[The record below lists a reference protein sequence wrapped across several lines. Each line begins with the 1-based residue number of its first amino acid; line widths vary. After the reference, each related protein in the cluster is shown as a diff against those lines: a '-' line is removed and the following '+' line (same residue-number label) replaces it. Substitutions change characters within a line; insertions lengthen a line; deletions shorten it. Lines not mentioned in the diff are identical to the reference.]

1 MMTGPMSLSPRLPR
15 SSGQIGT
22 MTTGDELTDLVL
34 DEAGGRMDSA
44 VQHARQQF
52 ASVRT
57 GRASPALFERFLV
70 DYYGTEVPLQ
80 QLASFSVPEAQLL
93 VISPFDK
100 NSIGAIERAIIQADL
115 GLNPSNDGNVVR
127 LTFPPLTEERRRE
140 LVRLVKQMAEEGRVA
155 IRNTRRSSRHEIDQ
169 LSKDGDVSEDIA
181 ARTEKDLDRLTHD
194 HEQLI
199 NDALSV
205 KEQELLEI

>member
-1 MMTGPMSLSPRLPR
+1 
-15 SSGQIGT
+15 
-22 MTTGDELTDLVL
+22 MTTGNELTDLVL

-44 VQHARQQF
+44 VQHTRQQF

-70 DYYGTEVPLQ
+70 EYYGTEVPLQ

-100 NSIGAIERAIIQADL
+100 SSIAAIERAIIQADL

-155 IRNTRRSSRHEIDQ
+155 IRNARRGSRHDIDQ

>member
-1 MMTGPMSLSPRLPR
+1 
-15 SSGQIGT
+15 

-44 VQHARQQF
+44 VQHTRQQF

-70 DYYGTEVPLQ
+70 EYYGTEVPLQ

-100 NSIGAIERAIIQADL
+100 GSIAAIERAIIQADL

-140 LVRLVKQMAEEGRVA
+140 LVRMVKQMAEEGRVA
-155 IRNTRRSSRHEIDQ
+155 IRNTRRSSRHDIDQ

-181 ARTEKDLDRLTHD
+181 ARTEKELDRLTHD

>member
-1 MMTGPMSLSPRLPR
+1 MIGPGILLTRQFRFSRHA
-15 SSGQIGT
+15 GK
-22 MTTGDELTDLVL
+22 MTTGNELTDLVL
-34 DEAGGRMDSA
+34 GEAGEQMGSA
-44 VQHARQQF
+44 VQHTRQQF

-57 GRASPALFERFLV
+57 GRASPTLFERCLV
-70 DYYGTEVPLQ
+70 EYYGAEVPLQ

-100 NSIGAIERAIIQADL
+100 GSISAIERAIIQADL

-155 IRNTRRSSRHEIDQ
+155 IRNNRRSRRHEIDQ
-169 LSKDGDVSEDIA
+169 LSKDGDISEDIA
-181 ARTEKDLDRLTHD
+181 ARAEKELDQITQN
-194 HEQLI
+194 HEKLI

-205 KEQELLEI
+205 KELELLEI

>member
-1 MMTGPMSLSPRLPR
+1 
-15 SSGQIGT
+15 
-22 MTTGDELTDLVL
+22 MTTGDELTDLVIA
-34 DEAGGRMDSA
+34 DAEGRMDSA
-44 VQHARQQF
+44 VQHTRKQF
-52 ASVRT
+52 ATVRT

-70 DYYGTEVPLQ
+70 DYYGSEVPLQ

-100 NSIGAIERAIIQADL
+100 SSISSIERAIMQADL

-127 LTFPPLTEERRRE
+127 LVFPPLTEERRRE
-140 LVRLVKQMAEEGRVA
+140 LVRVVKQMAEEGRVA
-155 IRNTRRSSRHEIDQ
+155 IRGMRRSSRHDIDQ

-181 ARTEKDLDRLTHD
+181 IRAGKQLDQVTHD

-199 NDALSV
+199 NDALGA

>member
-1 MMTGPMSLSPRLPR
+1 MQTGN
-15 SSGQIGT
+15 
-22 MTTGDELTDLVL
+22 ELTDLVVE
-34 DEAGGRMDSA
+34 EAGGRMDSA
-44 VQHARQQF
+44 VQHTRQQF

-70 DYYGTEVPLQ
+70 EYYGTEVPLQ
-80 QLASFSVPEAQLL
+80 QMASFSVPEAQLL

-100 NSIGAIERAIIQADL
+100 SSIAAIERAIIKADL

-140 LVRLVKQMAEEGRVA
+140 LVRVVKQMAEEGRVA
-155 IRNTRRSSRHEIDQ
+155 IRNNRRGGRHEIDQ

-181 ARTEKDLDRLTHD
+181 ARAGKELDQLTHN

>member
-1 MMTGPMSLSPRLPR
+1 
-15 SSGQIGT
+15 
-22 MTTGDELTDLVL
+22 MTTGDELTDLVVA
-34 DEAGGRMDSA
+34 EAGGRMDSA
-44 VQHARQQF
+44 VHHARQQF
-52 ASVRT
+52 ATVRT

-100 NSIGAIERAIIQADL
+100 GSISAIERAIIQGDL

-140 LVRLVKQMAEEGRVA
+140 LVRVVKQMAEEGRVA
-155 IRNTRRSSRHEIDQ
+155 IRNTRRSGRHEVDQ
-169 LSKDGDVSEDIA
+169 LSKGGDISEDVA
-181 ARTEKDLDRLTHD
+181 ARANKELDHLTHD
-194 HEQLI
+194 HEQLV

>member
-1 MMTGPMSLSPRLPR
+1 
-15 SSGQIGT
+15 
-22 MTTGDELTDLVL
+22 MTTGNELTDLVL
-34 DEAGGRMDSA
+34 DDAGGRMDSA
-44 VQHARQQF
+44 VQHTRQQF

-70 DYYGTEVPLQ
+70 EYYGTEVPLQ

-100 NSIGAIERAIIQADL
+100 GSIAAIERAIIQTDL

-140 LVRLVKQMAEEGRVA
+140 LVRVVKQMAEEGRVA
-155 IRNTRRSSRHEIDQ
+155 IRNNRRSGRHEIDQ
-169 LSKDGDVSEDIA
+169 LSKDGDISEDIA
-181 ARTEKDLDRLTHD
+181 ARAGKELDQLTHN

-205 KEQELLEI
+205 KEQELLAI

>member
-1 MMTGPMSLSPRLPR
+1 
-15 SSGQIGT
+15 

-44 VQHARQQF
+44 VRHTRQQF
-52 ASVRT
+52 TTVRT

-100 NSIGAIERAIIQADL
+100 SAISAIERAVMHADL

-127 LTFPPLTEERRRE
+127 INFPPLTEERRRE
-140 LVRLVKQMAEEGRVA
+140 LVKLVKQMAEEGRVTV
-155 IRNTRRSSRHEIDQ
+155 RNARRSGRQEIDQ
-169 LSKDGDVSEDIA
+169 LSKDGDISKDTA
-181 ARTEKDLDRLTHD
+181 ARAEKELDRTTHD
-194 HEQLI
+194 REQLI
-199 NDALSV
+199 NEALNA

>member
-1 MMTGPMSLSPRLPR
+1 
-15 SSGQIGT
+15 
-22 MTTGDELTDLVL
+22 MTTGNELTDLVVG
-34 DEAGGRMDSA
+34 EAGGRMDSA
-44 VQHARQQF
+44 VQHTRQQF

-100 NSIGAIERAIIQADL
+100 NSISAIERAIIQADL
-115 GLNPSNDGNVVR
+115 GLNPSNDGTVVR

-155 IRNTRRSSRHEIDQ
+155 IRNNRRSGRHEIDQ
-169 LSKDGDVSEDIA
+169 FRKDGDVSEDVS
-181 ARTEKDLDRLTHD
+181 ARAEKELDQLTHD

>member
-1 MMTGPMSLSPRLPR
+1 
-15 SSGQIGT
+15 
-22 MTTGDELTDLVL
+22 MTTGNELTDLVL
-34 DEAGGRMDSA
+34 EEAGGRMDSA
-44 VQHARQQF
+44 VYHTRQQF

-100 NSIGAIERAIIQADL
+100 GSIAAIERAIIQADL

-155 IRNTRRSSRHEIDQ
+155 IRNTRRSGRHEVDQ
-169 LSKDGDVSEDIA
+169 LSKAGDVSEDIA
-181 ARTEKDLDRLTHD
+181 ARAEKDLDQLTHD

>member
-1 MMTGPMSLSPRLPR
+1 
-15 SSGQIGT
+15 
-22 MTTGDELTDLVL
+22 MTTGDEMTDLVVA
-34 DEAGGRMDSA
+34 EAGERMDGA
-44 VQHARQQF
+44 VHHTRQQF
-52 ASVRT
+52 ATVRT

-70 DYYGTEVPLQ
+70 EYYGTEVPLQ

-100 NSIGAIERAIIQADL
+100 GSIAAIERAIIQADL

-140 LVRLVKQMAEEGRVA
+140 LVRLVKQMAEDGRIA
-155 IRNTRRSSRHEIDQ
+155 IRNSRRSGRHDIDQ
-169 LSKDGDVSEDIA
+169 LSKGGDVSEDIA
-181 ARTEKDLDRLTHD
+181 ARAEKELDQLTHNR
-194 HEQLI
+194 EQLI

>member
-1 MMTGPMSLSPRLPR
+1 MLTGN
-15 SSGQIGT
+15 
-22 MTTGDELTDLVL
+22 DLTDLVL
-34 DEAGGRMDSA
+34 DDAGGRMDSA
-44 VQHARQQF
+44 VLHPRQQF

-57 GRASPALFERFLV
+57 GRASPALFEKFLV

-100 NSIGAIERAIIQADL
+100 NSISAIERAIIQADL

-140 LVRLVKQMAEEGRVA
+140 LVRLVKQMAEDGRVA
-155 IRNTRRSSRHEIDQ
+155 IRNNRRSGRHDIDQ

-181 ARTEKDLDRLTHD
+181 ARASKELDQLTHN

>member
-1 MMTGPMSLSPRLPR
+1 
-15 SSGQIGT
+15 
-22 MTTGDELTDLVL
+22 MTTGDDLTDLVVA
-34 DEAGGRMDSA
+34 ETGERMDSA
-44 VQHARQQF
+44 VHHTRQQF
-52 ASVRT
+52 ATVRT
-57 GRASPALFERFLV
+57 GRASPALFEKFLV

-100 NSIGAIERAIIQADL
+100 GAIAAIERAIIQADL

-140 LVRLVKQMAEEGRVA
+140 LVRVVKQMAEEGRVA
-155 IRNTRRSSRHEIDQ
+155 IRNSRRSGRHEVDQ
-169 LSKDGDVSEDIA
+169 LSKGGDVSEDIA
-181 ARTEKDLDRLTHD
+181 ARAEKELDRLTHD
-194 HEQLI
+194 HEQLV

>member
-1 MMTGPMSLSPRLPR
+1 
-15 SSGQIGT
+15 
-22 MTTGDELTDLVL
+22 MTTGNELTDLVVE
-34 DEAGGRMDSA
+34 EAGGRMEAA

-100 NSIGAIERAIIQADL
+100 ASIAAIERAIIQGDL
-115 GLNPSNDGNVVR
+115 GLNPSNDGNVVAAE
-127 LTFPPLTEERRRE
+127 LPP
-140 LVRLVKQMAEEGRVA
+140 
-155 IRNTRRSSRHEIDQ
+155 S
-169 LSKDGDVSEDIA
+169 
-181 ARTEKDLDRLTHD
+181 DRG
-194 HEQLI
+194 
-199 NDALSV
+199 APP
-205 KEQELLEI
+205 

>member
-1 MMTGPMSLSPRLPR
+1 
-15 SSGQIGT
+15 
-22 MTTGDELTDLVL
+22 MTTGDDLTDLAVA
-34 DEAGGRMDSA
+34 EAAERMDSA
-44 VQHARQQF
+44 VHHTRQQF
-52 ASVRT
+52 ATVRT

-70 DYYGTEVPLQ
+70 DYYGAEVPLQ

-100 NSIGAIERAIIQADL
+100 GSIAAIERAIIQADL

-140 LVRLVKQMAEEGRVA
+140 LVRVVKQMAEDGRVA
-155 IRNTRRSSRHEIDQ
+155 IRNARRSGRHEIDQ
-169 LSKDGDVSEDIA
+169 LSKGGDVSEDIA
-181 ARTEKDLDRLTHD
+181 ARAGKELDRLTHD
-194 HEQLI
+194 HERLI
-199 NDALSV
+199 NDALGA

>member
-1 MMTGPMSLSPRLPR
+1 
-15 SSGQIGT
+15 

-44 VQHARQQF
+44 VQHARHQF

-181 ARTEKDLDRLTHD
+181 ARTEKELDRLTHD

-199 NDALSV
+199 NDALGV

>member
-1 MMTGPMSLSPRLPR
+1 MQTGN
-15 SSGQIGT
+15 
-22 MTTGDELTDLVL
+22 ELTDLVVE
-34 DEAGGRMDSA
+34 EAGGRMDSA
-44 VQHARQQF
+44 VQHTRQQF

-70 DYYGTEVPLQ
+70 EYYGTEVPLQ
-80 QLASFSVPEAQLL
+80 QMASFSVPEAQLL

-100 NSIGAIERAIIQADL
+100 GSIAAIERAIIKADL

-140 LVRLVKQMAEEGRVA
+140 LVRVVKQMAEEGRVA
-155 IRNTRRSSRHEIDQ
+155 IRNNRRGGRHEIDQ

-181 ARTEKDLDRLTHD
+181 ARAGKELDQLTHN

>member
-1 MMTGPMSLSPRLPR
+1 
-15 SSGQIGT
+15 
-22 MTTGDELTDLVL
+22 MTTGDELTDLVVA
-34 DEAGGRMDSA
+34 EAGGRMDSA
-44 VQHARQQF
+44 VHHTRQQF
-52 ASVRT
+52 ATIRT

-100 NSIGAIERAIIQADL
+100 GSIAAIERAIIQGDL

-140 LVRLVKQMAEEGRVA
+140 LVRLVKQMAEDGRVA
-155 IRNTRRSSRHEIDQ
+155 IRNTRRSGRHEIDQ
-169 LSKDGDVSEDIA
+169 LSKGGDVSEDIA
-181 ARTEKDLDRLTHD
+181 ARAEKELDQLTHD

-199 NDALSV
+199 NDALGV

>member
-1 MMTGPMSLSPRLPR
+1 
-15 SSGQIGT
+15 
-22 MTTGDELTDLVL
+22 MTTGNELTDLVL

-57 GRASPALFERFLV
+57 GRASPALFERFIV
-70 DYYGTEVPLQ
+70 EYYGTEVPLQ

-100 NSIGAIERAIIQADL
+100 GSIAAIERAIIQADL

-155 IRNTRRSSRHEIDQ
+155 VRNTRRSGRHDIDQ

-181 ARTEKDLDRLTHD
+181 ARAGKELDRLTHD

-199 NDALSV
+199 NDALGV

>member
-1 MMTGPMSLSPRLPR
+1 
-15 SSGQIGT
+15 
-22 MTTGDELTDLVL
+22 MTTGDEMTDLVVA
-34 DEAGGRMDSA
+34 EAGERMDGA
-44 VQHARQQF
+44 VHHTRQQF
-52 ASVRT
+52 ATVRT

-70 DYYGTEVPLQ
+70 EYYGTEVPLQ

-100 NSIGAIERAIIQADL
+100 GSIAAIERAIIQADL

-140 LVRLVKQMAEEGRVA
+140 LVRLVKQMAEDGRIA
-155 IRNTRRSSRHEIDQ
+155 IRNSRRSGRHDIDQ
-169 LSKDGDVSEDIA
+169 LSKGGDVSEDIA
-181 ARTEKDLDRLTHD
+181 ARAEKELDHLTHNR
-194 HEQLI
+194 EQLI

>member
-1 MMTGPMSLSPRLPR
+1 
-15 SSGQIGT
+15 
-22 MTTGDELTDLVL
+22 MTTGDELTDLVVA
-34 DEAGGRMDSA
+34 EAGERMDSA
-44 VQHARQQF
+44 VHHTRQQF
-52 ASVRT
+52 ATVRT

-100 NSIGAIERAIIQADL
+100 SSIAAIERAIIQGDL

-140 LVRLVKQMAEEGRVA
+140 LVRMVKQMAEDGRVA

-169 LSKDGDVSEDIA
+169 LSKGGDVSEDIA
-181 ARTEKDLDRLTHD
+181 ARAEKELDHLTHD

-199 NDALSV
+199 NDALGV

>member
-1 MMTGPMSLSPRLPR
+1 MLTGN
-15 SSGQIGT
+15 
-22 MTTGDELTDLVL
+22 DLTDLVL
-34 DEAGGRMDSA
+34 DDAGGRMDSA
-44 VQHARQQF
+44 VLHTRQQF

-57 GRASPALFERFLV
+57 GRASPALFEKFLV

-100 NSIGAIERAIIQADL
+100 SSISAIERAIIQADL

-140 LVRLVKQMAEEGRVA
+140 LVRLVKQMAEDGRVA
-155 IRNTRRSSRHEIDQ
+155 IRNNRRSGRHDIDQ

-181 ARTEKDLDRLTHD
+181 ARASKELDQLTHN

-199 NDALSV
+199 NDALSA

>member
-1 MMTGPMSLSPRLPR
+1 MQTGN
-15 SSGQIGT
+15 
-22 MTTGDELTDLVL
+22 ELTDLVL
-34 DEAGGRMDSA
+34 EEAGGRMDSA
-44 VQHARQQF
+44 VQHTRQQF

-70 DYYGTEVPLQ
+70 EYYGTEVPLQ

-100 NSIGAIERAIIQADL
+100 GSIAAIERAIIQTDL

-140 LVRLVKQMAEEGRVA
+140 LVRMVKQMAEEGRVA
-155 IRNTRRSSRHEIDQ
+155 VRNNRRGGRHEIDQ

-181 ARTEKDLDRLTHD
+181 ARAGKELDQLTHN

>member
-1 MMTGPMSLSPRLPR
+1 
-15 SSGQIGT
+15 
-22 MTTGDELTDLVL
+22 MTTGNELTDLVL

-44 VQHARQQF
+44 VQYARQQF

-70 DYYGTEVPLQ
+70 EYYGTEVPLQ

-100 NSIGAIERAIIQADL
+100 GSIAAIERAIIQADL

-169 LSKDGDVSEDIA
+169 LNKDGDVSEDIA
-181 ARTEKDLDRLTHD
+181 ARTEKELDRLTHD

>member
-1 MMTGPMSLSPRLPR
+1 
-15 SSGQIGT
+15 
-22 MTTGDELTDLVL
+22 MTTGDDLTDLVVA
-34 DEAGGRMDSA
+34 EAGERMDSA
-44 VQHARQQF
+44 VHHTRQQF
-52 ASVRT
+52 ATVRT

-70 DYYGTEVPLQ
+70 DYYGTEVALQ

-100 NSIGAIERAIIQADL
+100 GSIAAIERAIIQADL

-140 LVRLVKQMAEEGRVA
+140 LVRVVKQMAEEGRVA
-155 IRNTRRSSRHEIDQ
+155 IRNARRSGRHDVDQ
-169 LSKDGDVSEDIA
+169 LSKGGDVSEDIA
-181 ARTEKDLDRLTHD
+181 ARAGKELDRLTHD
-194 HEQLI
+194 HEQLV

>member
-1 MMTGPMSLSPRLPR
+1 M
-15 SSGQIGT
+15 

-44 VQHARQQF
+44 VHHTRQQF

-57 GRASPALFERFLV
+57 GRASPALFERFIV
-70 DYYGTEVPLQ
+70 EYYGTEVPLQ

-100 NSIGAIERAIIQADL
+100 SSIAAIERAIIQADL

-155 IRNTRRSSRHEIDQ
+155 IRNTRRSSRHDIDQ

-181 ARTEKDLDRLTHD
+181 ARTEKELDRLTHD

>member
-1 MMTGPMSLSPRLPR
+1 MQTGN
-15 SSGQIGT
+15 
-22 MTTGDELTDLVL
+22 EFTDLVVE
-34 DEAGGRMDSA
+34 EAGGRMDSA
-44 VQHARQQF
+44 VQHTRQQF
-52 ASVRT
+52 GSVRT
-57 GRASPALFERFLV
+57 GRASPALFEKFLV
-70 DYYGTEVPLQ
+70 EYYGTEVPLQ
-80 QLASFSVPEAQLL
+80 QMASFSVPEAQLL

-100 NSIGAIERAIIQADL
+100 GSIAAIERAIIKADL

-140 LVRLVKQMAEEGRVA
+140 LVRVVKQMAEEGRVA
-155 IRNTRRSSRHEIDQ
+155 IRNNRRGGRHEIDQ

-181 ARTEKDLDRLTHD
+181 ARAGKELDQLTHN

>member
-1 MMTGPMSLSPRLPR
+1 
-15 SSGQIGT
+15 
-22 MTTGDELTDLVL
+22 MTTGDELTDLVVA
-34 DEAGGRMDSA
+34 EAGERMDSA
-44 VQHARQQF
+44 VHHTRQQF
-52 ASVRT
+52 ATVRT

-100 NSIGAIERAIIQADL
+100 GSISAIERAIIQGDL

-140 LVRLVKQMAEEGRVA
+140 LVRMVKQMAEDGRVA

-169 LSKDGDVSEDIA
+169 LSKGGDVSEDIA
-181 ARTEKDLDRLTHD
+181 ARAEKELDHLTHD

-199 NDALSV
+199 NDALGV

>member
-1 MMTGPMSLSPRLPR
+1 MLTGN
-15 SSGQIGT
+15 
-22 MTTGDELTDLVL
+22 DLTDLVL
-34 DEAGGRMDSA
+34 DDAGGRMDSA
-44 VQHARQQF
+44 VLHTRQQF

-100 NSIGAIERAIIQADL
+100 NSISAIERAIIQADL

-140 LVRLVKQMAEEGRVA
+140 LVRLVKQMAEDGRVA
-155 IRNTRRSSRHEIDQ
+155 IRNNRRSGRHDIDQ
-169 LSKDGDVSEDIA
+169 LSKDGDVSEDVA
-181 ARTEKDLDRLTHD
+181 ARASKELDQLTHN